1 MAKEI
6 DFEKIGKP
14 LMTPEQYVKFL
25 EALNEERNPE
35 LIEER
40 VKNETSNQ
48 IFAELDK
55 IAWQQIE
62 PEKLEKFY
70 NEFSKAKDKASAL
83 AIARKFSIIGF
94 SAEKYDNVKK
104 KFGVLK

>member
-1 MAKEI
+1 MTKEI

-70 NEFSKAKDKASAL
+70 NEFSKAKDNVSAL
-83 AIARKFSIIGF
+83 AIVQKFSIIGF
-94 SAEKYDNVKK
+94 SAKKYDNVKK
-104 KFGVLK
+104 KWEYK